1 MTDDAAAR
9 ERRIV
14 ILGVGNL
21 LWADEGF
28 GVRCV
33 EALGE
38 RYDLPEDVG
47 LMDGGTLGLA
57 LVPLL
62 LDTTHVLLFD
72 AVAHRGE
79 PGELIVARDDEI
91 PGIMGAGKMSL
102 HQVGMNDILAS
113 LELLNHKPQHFTVVG
128 IKPVELADY
137 GGSLTEKVQ
146 AQLPSALELGIA
158 ELRRWGVDVRERTGE
173 AVPRDVVISALA
185 RERYESGRPSAEVA
199 CRVGD
204 ERFLALRAAREP
216 EGAET
221 GGDPA

>member
-1 MTDDAAAR
+1 MTENAVAP

-38 RYDLPEDVG
+38 RYDLPDDVG
-47 LMDGGTLGLA
+47 LLDGGTLGLA

-62 LDTTHVLLFD
+62 LGATHVLLFD

-146 AQLPSALELGIA
+146 AQVPAALRLGVD
-158 ELRRWGVDVRERTGE
+158 ELRRWGVEVRERQGD
-173 AVPRDVVISALA
+173 AVPRDVVISALS
-185 RERYESGRPSAEVA
+185 RERYESGRPSAEAA

-204 ERFLALRAAREP
+204 ERFLARRGMAQQDADDTA
-216 EGAET
+216 GSAT
-221 GGDPA
+221 

>member
-1 MTDDAAAR
+1 MNQDSLAPQ
-9 ERRIV
+9 RRIV
-14 ILGVGNL
+14 VLGVGNL

-33 EALGE
+33 ESLGE
-38 RYDLPEDVG
+38 AYDLPADVAV
-47 LMDGGTLGLA
+47 MDGGTLGLA

-128 IKPVELADY
+128 VKPVELADY

-146 AQLPSALELGIA
+146 AQVPAALRLGME
-158 ELRRWGVDVRERTGE
+158 ELRRWGVQVRERQGD
-173 AVPRDVVISALA
+173 AVPRDVVISALS
-185 RERYESGRPSAEVA
+185 RERYESGRPSAEAA

-204 ERFLALRAAREP
+204 ERFLALRGMAQQDADDTA
-216 EGAET
+216 GSAT
-221 GGDPA
+221 

>member
-1 MTDDAAAR
+1 
-9 ERRIV
+9 
-14 ILGVGNL
+14 
-21 LWADEGF
+21 
-28 GVRCV
+28 
-33 EALGE
+33 
-38 RYDLPEDVG
+38 
-47 LMDGGTLGLA
+47 
-57 LVPLL
+57 VPLL

-146 AQLPSALELGIA
+146 AQVPAALRLGME
-158 ELRRWGVDVRERTGE
+158 ELRRWGVQVRERQGD
-173 AVPRDVVISALA
+173 AVPRDVVISALS
-185 RERYESGRPSAEVA
+185 RERYESGRPSAEAA

-204 ERFLALRAAREP
+204 ERFLALRGMAQQDADDTA
-216 EGAET
+216 GSAT
-221 GGDPA
+221 